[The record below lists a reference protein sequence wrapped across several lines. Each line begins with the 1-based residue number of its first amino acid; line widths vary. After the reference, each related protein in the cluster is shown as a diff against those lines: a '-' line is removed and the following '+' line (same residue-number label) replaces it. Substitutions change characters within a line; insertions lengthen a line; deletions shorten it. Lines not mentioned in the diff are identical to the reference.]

1 MNCEHLIKAIG
12 DINEK
17 YILEYAN
24 IYEIKKVYSK
34 KYLKQGMGL
43 VACLVLI
50 IASVFTLPML
60 NLFENQTVK
69 MQSHYFD
76 SYSQFVEVL
85 PENNLLKNIS
95 LEKFNEV
102 DFIGNCNVGNNDY
115 YDTKN
120 YSSFEMVL
128 SKDNITSEIVFTPN
142 SNKDVKSIAENQ
154 SLFETI
160 TIDTTIVYY
169 SYNIDEE
176 YYEALFMYD
185 SDLYDVR
192 LEEKDENKLFNL
204 IEDMIK

>member
-17 YILEYAN
+17 YILEYAD
-24 IYEIKKVYSK
+24 IYEIKKVYLK
-34 KYLKQGMGL
+34 KYLKQGIGL

-102 DFIGNCNVGNNDY
+102 AFIGNCNVGNNDY
-115 YDTKN
+115 YDTEN

-160 TIDTTIVYY
+160 TIDTTVVYY

>member
-34 KYLKQGMGL
+34 KHLKQGIGL

-50 IASVFTLPML
+50 IASVFTLPIF
-60 NLFENQTVK
+60 NFFETQTVK

-85 PENNLLKNIS
+85 PKNNLLKNIS
-95 LEKFNEV
+95 LEKFNKV

-115 YDTKN
+115 YDTEN

-128 SKDNITSEIVFTPN
+128 FKDNVTIEIVFTPN
-142 SNKDVKSIAENQ
+142 SDEDFASIVENKN
-154 SLFETI
+154 LFETI
-160 TIDTTIVYY
+160 TIDTTVVYY
-169 SYNIDEE
+169 SYNIDED
-176 YYEALFMYD
+176 YYEAMFVYD
-185 SDLYDVR
+185 SDLYDIR
-192 LEEKDENKLFNL
+192 SEEKDKVKLISL
-204 IEDMIK
+204 IEDIIK